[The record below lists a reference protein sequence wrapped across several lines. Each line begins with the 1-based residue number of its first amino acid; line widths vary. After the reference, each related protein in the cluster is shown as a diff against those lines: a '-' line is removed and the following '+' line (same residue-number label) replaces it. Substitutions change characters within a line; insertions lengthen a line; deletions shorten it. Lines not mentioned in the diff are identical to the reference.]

1 MAKCKNIAPIE
12 GFDREL
18 YEKGSSI
25 FKSSSEYDSI
35 SDYKQGIAIVTKN
48 GKYGAI
54 MVGDKV
60 IVKPV
65 YNALSE
71 FDNGYAKATYLLENN
86 SEKTERIIN
95 MSGQIS
101 VKFAETDIFLPDEY
115 EWGFDFR
122 NNICVVI
129 KDGKYGVIDRNF
141 KVIHNCDYCVYED
154 FLNGYAVFRN
164 GNEGIIIDEEGNV
177 QYKIYKIYDDGDKII
192 SNNDD
197 ASNTMYGMLNSKMEL
212 IIPIQYT
219 SL

>member
-1 MAKCKNIAPIE
+1 MAKYKNIAPLE
-12 GFDREL
+12 DFDWEV
-18 YEKGSSI
+18 YEKGSSL

-60 IVKPV
+60 IIKPV

-86 SEKTERIIN
+86 PEKTERIIN

-129 KDGKYGVIDRNF
+129 KDGKYGVIDRTF

-154 FLNGYAVFRN
+154 FFNGYAVLKN

-177 QYKIYKIYDDGDKII
+177 RYKII
-192 SNNDD
+192 SV
-197 ASNTMYGMLNSKMEL
+197 
-212 IIPIQYT
+212 Q
-219 SL
+219 